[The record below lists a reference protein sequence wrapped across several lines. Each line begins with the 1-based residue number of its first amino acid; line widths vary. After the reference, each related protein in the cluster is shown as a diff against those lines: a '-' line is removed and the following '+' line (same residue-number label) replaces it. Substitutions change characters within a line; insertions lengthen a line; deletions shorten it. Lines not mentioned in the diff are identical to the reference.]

1 MNNLLL
7 IFVVIGFLA
16 VVLMIEGGYLLWNSH
31 HGAEVRRVQRR
42 LQTLSAGGRLSTE
55 SELIKE
61 RLLSSTPVM
70 ERLLRQMP
78 RVHQLDRFL
87 MQSGLNMTVGRLCS
101 LTAFFAAGGLI
112 GWLMSPLPRW
122 TGPLC
127 VLGAALL
134 PALHVLRTR
143 RQRLSTIEQQLPD
156 ALDLM
161 SRAMRAGHAFP
172 SAVSMVGSEG
182 PQPIAREFAV
192 ASDEVNYG
200 ILMQDALRNLCLRVP
215 ITDLRFF
222 VIAVAIQRETGGNL
236 TEILD
241 KLSALMR
248 ARFRLLG
255 TVKVLAAEGKWS
267 GWILSLLP
275 FVLLGAINL
284 INPKFMSI
292 LWKDPAGLIAVWM
305 GLGLIIVGIV
315 WMWRIIK
322 IRV

>member
-7 IFVVIGFLA
+7 VFVVIGFLA
-16 VVLMIEGGYLLWNSH
+16 VVLMIEGGYLLWNSRR
-31 HGAEVRRVQRR
+31 GAEARRVQRR
-42 LQTLSAGGRLSTE
+42 LQMLSVGGLLSNE

-61 RLLSSTPVM
+61 RLLSGTPAM
-70 ERLLRQMP
+70 ERLLRQLP
-78 RVHQLDRFL
+78 RVHQLDRVL
-87 MQSGLNMTVGRLCS
+87 MQSGLSMSVGRLFS

-112 GWLMSPLPRW
+112 AWLLSPLPKW

-127 VLGAALL
+127 VLGAAII
-134 PALHVLRTR
+134 PALYVLRAR
-143 RQRLSTIEQQLPD
+143 RKRLSTIEEQLPD

-172 SAVSMVGSEG
+172 SAVAMVGSEG
-182 PQPIAREFAV
+182 PQPIAREFAI

-200 ILMQDALRNLCLRVP
+200 ILMQDALRNLTLRVP

-222 VIAVAIQRETGGNL
+222 VIAVLIQRETGGNL

-241 KLSALMR
+241 KLAALIR

-275 FVLLGAINL
+275 FVLVGLINL
-284 INPKFMSI
+284 VNPKFMSI
-292 LWKDPAGLIAVWM
+292 LWTDPAGLITVYI
-305 GLGLIIVGIV
+305 GLTLVVVGII
-315 WMWRIIK
+315 WMWRIVK
-322 IRV
+322 IHI

>member
-7 IFVVIGFLA
+7 MFVVIGFLA
-16 VVLMIEGGYLLWNSH
+16 VVLMIEGGYLLWNSQR
-31 HGAEVRRVQRR
+31 GTEARRIQRR
-42 LQTLSAGGRLSTE
+42 LQMLSAGGRLSTE
-55 SELIKE
+55 SEFIKE
-61 RLLSSTPVM
+61 RLLSGTPAI
-70 ERLLRQMP
+70 ERLLQQMP
-78 RVHQLDRFL
+78 RVQQLDRLL
-87 MQSGLNMTVGRLCS
+87 MQSGLKMSVGRLFS
-101 LTAFFAAGGLI
+101 LTVCFAAGGFVV
-112 GWLMSPLPRW
+112 WLMSPLPRW
-122 TGPLC
+122 TGLLC
-127 VLGAALL
+127 VLGAAAI
-134 PALHVLRTR
+134 PAIYVLYTR
-143 RQRLSTIEQQLPD
+143 RKRLSTIEQQLPD

-172 SAVSMVGSEG
+172 SAVEMVGSEG
-182 PQPIAREFAV
+182 PQPIAREFAI

-200 ILMQDALRNLCLRVP
+200 ILMQDALRNLSLRVP

-241 KLSALMR
+241 KLAALMR

-275 FVLLGAINL
+275 IVLIAVINL

-292 LWKDPAGLIAVWM
+292 LWKDPAGLIALW
-305 GLGLIIVGIV
+305 LGASFMIVGII
-315 WMWRIIK
+315 WMWRICK
-322 IRV
+322 IHI

>member
-7 IFVVIGFLA
+7 IFIVIGFLA

-31 HGAEVRRVQRR
+31 RGSEVRRVQRR
-42 LQTLSAGGRLSTE
+42 LQMLSAGGRLSTE

-61 RLLSSTPVM
+61 RLLSSTPAI
-70 ERLLRQMP
+70 ERLLQQVP
-78 RVHQLDRFL
+78 RVQQLDRLL
-87 MQSGLNMTVGRLCS
+87 MQSGLNLTVGRLGS
-101 LTAFFAAGGLI
+101 RTAFFAAAGLI
-112 GWLMSPLPRW
+112 VWLMSPLPKW
-122 TGPLC
+122 AGPLC
-127 VLGAALL
+127 VLGAAIL
-134 PALHVLRTR
+134 PLIHVLRIR
-143 RQRLSTIEQQLPD
+143 RTRLSTIEQQLPD

-172 SAVSMVGSEG
+172 SAVSMVGSDG
-182 PQPIAREFAV
+182 PQPIAREFAI

-200 ILMQDALRNLCLRVP
+200 ILMQDALRNLSLRVP

-241 KLSALMR
+241 KLAALMR

-255 TVKVLAAEGKWS
+255 TVKVLSAEGKWS

-275 FVLLGAINL
+275 IVLLGVINL
-284 INPKFMSI
+284 INPTFMSI
-292 LWKDPAGLIAVWM
+292 LWKDPAGLITLWIGA
-305 GLGLIIVGIV
+305 GLLIAGII
-315 WMWRIIK
+315 WMWRIVK
-322 IRV
+322 IHV